1 MALKLWIKGGSRE
14 DPHGKKGI
22 HQILGSTICRG
33 CGPYNNHQIAE
44 IVESSGS
51 ILSCETYEDGLLI
64 SLKCINN
71 DAFKLIPIIG
81 WMITK
86 PLLEADQI
94 ELEKNLTINAIKRQ
108 KESSYQ
114 QAFDGWRKMIFN
126 EGPYGHDSLGTISN
140 LNSIKKKHI
149 IPLANS
155 LIKRKKKLVISG
167 SLPNNIDEYLNTS
180 KAFKVDK
187 ENVIQDINSNQ
198 KNASNELLIKQ
209 KTNICTHYLN
219 TEQVVFL
226 LGKATISYKNQS
238 DILLRLIS
246 CYLGCGMSSFLF
258 KVLREKHGV
267 VYETGVYHPI
277 REYKTPFIMHASTTE
292 NKALFTIKLL
302 QQCWEEIIN
311 NEIPTEELNLAKIKY
326 KGQMA
331 HSLQSIS
338 QRAERKAHLLGLGL
352 ESNHDEKILMRL
364 ESISS
369 KEIQNAAK
377 LYLKD
382 PSLSICGKEGIVNQI
397 KNEWNK

>member
-1 MALKLWIKGGSRE
+1 MVLKLWIKGGSRS
-14 DPHGKKGI
+14 DPYGKKGI

-33 CGPYNNHQIAE
+33 CGPYNNNQVAE
-44 IVESSGS
+44 IVENAGS
-51 ILSCETYEDGLLI
+51 ILSCETYEDGLLL

-86 PLLEADQI
+86 PLLEVDQI

-126 EGPYGHDSLGTISN
+126 DGPYGHDSLGTISN
-140 LNSIKKKHI
+140 LNSMRRKHI
-149 IPLANS
+149 LPLSNS
-155 LIKRKKKLVISG
+155 LIKREKKLVISG
-167 SLPNNIDEYLNTS
+167 SLPKNIDKYLNNS
-180 KAFKVDK
+180 EAFKIDE
-187 ENVIQDINSNQ
+187 ENILNYTNSNL
-198 KNASNELLIKQ
+198 KGANNDLLVKQ
-209 KTNICTHYLN
+209 NTNICTHYLN

-226 LGKATISYKNQS
+226 LGKATIPYKNES

-246 CYLGCGMSSFLF
+246 CFLGCGMSSFLF

-277 REYKTPFIMHASTTE
+277 REYKTPFLIHASTTE
-292 NKALFTIKLL
+292 EKAIFTFKLL
-302 QQCWEEIIN
+302 KTCWEEMIN

-326 KGQMA
+326 RGQMA

-338 QRAERKAHLLGLGL
+338 QRAERKAHLLGIGL

-377 LYLKD
+377 LYLRD
-382 PSLSICGKEGIVNQI
+382 PSLSICGKKAIVNQI